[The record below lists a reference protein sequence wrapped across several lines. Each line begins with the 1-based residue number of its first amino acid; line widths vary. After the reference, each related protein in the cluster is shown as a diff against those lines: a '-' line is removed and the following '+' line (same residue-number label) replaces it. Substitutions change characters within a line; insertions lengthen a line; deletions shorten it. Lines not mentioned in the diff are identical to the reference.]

1 MISDVWRSVEL
12 GKHSGIIKAERY
24 IYSHQHPA
32 YFGRATLTPAWLLN
46 WPQTSQLNICH
57 IFHYEIYNMRPGSEL
72 FVKQDSDNIN
82 LPNLQQ
88 LVSSALRIVADIHL
102 KIVLFI

>member
-1 MISDVWRSVEL
+1 
-12 GKHSGIIKAERY
+12 
-24 IYSHQHPA
+24 
-32 YFGRATLTPAWLLN
+32 
-46 WPQTSQLNICH
+46 
-57 IFHYEIYNMRPGSEL
+57 MRPGSEL